1 MSSSSTESVPR
12 WIPRVLYFAAVYN
25 LAWGLFVILFPRLPF
40 AWAGMTAPNYPA
52 IVQCLGMVIGV
63 YGIGYALAARD
74 PVTHWPIVLVGLLG
88 KIFGPIG
95 FVWAASQGEF
105 PWLAGL
111 TILTNDVAW
120 WLPFSAILV
129 YAARGLDAR
138 KPASTFEQALAAA
151 VTDQG
156 TTLKSLSDAQPTFV
170 LFIRHAG
177 CTFCR
182 EALADLHR
190 ASTQLKDRGMQL
202 VVVHMN
208 DFATGRALLDRFGLT
223 DVPQISDPERTLYR
237 AFDLP
242 LGTFQQLFGP
252 YVIWKALT
260 GTALYRHG
268 FGPIAGNAM
277 QLGGAFVVH
286 RGRVVG
292 GYRYQTTAD
301 RPDFCAL
308 PTTAQPA

>member
-1 MSSSSTESVPR
+1 MSSSSNLVVPR
-12 WIPRVLYFAAVYN
+12 WIPWVLNAAAVYN
-25 LAWGLFVILFPRLPF
+25 LAWGVFVILFPQVPF
-40 AWAGMTAPNYPA
+40 AWAGMTPPNYPA
-52 IVQCLGMVIGV
+52 LVQCIGMIVGV

-95 FVWAASQGEF
+95 FVWAASHGEF

-120 WLPFSAILV
+120 WFPFSAILV
-129 YAARGLDAR
+129 FAARGLDAR
-138 KPASTFEQALAAA
+138 RPATAFDEALAAA

-156 TTLKSLSDAQPTFV
+156 PTLKTLSDERPTFV

-190 ASTQLKDRGMQL
+190 ASAQLRDSGMRL

-208 DFATGRALLDRFGLT
+208 DTATGRALLDRFGLT
-223 DVPQISDPERTLYR
+223 DVPQISDPERALYR
-237 AFDLP
+237 AFELP

-260 GTALYRHG
+260 GSALYRHG
-268 FGPIAGNAM
+268 FGRIQGNAM
-277 QLGGAFVVH
+277 QLGGAFIVH
-286 RGRVVG
+286 RGRIVA

-301 RPDFCAL
+301 RPDFCTL
-308 PTTAQPA
+308 PSIAAPA